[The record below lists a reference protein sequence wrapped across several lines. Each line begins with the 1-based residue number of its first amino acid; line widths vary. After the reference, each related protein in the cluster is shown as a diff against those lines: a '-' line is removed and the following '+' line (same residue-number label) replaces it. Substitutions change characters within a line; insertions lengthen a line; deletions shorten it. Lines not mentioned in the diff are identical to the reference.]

1 MWAAGVSAV
10 TWIVLVVSK
19 VTVVLLLAA
28 LISVATVCVHGV
40 LRKPGYGAG
49 GGG

>member
-1 MWAAGVSAV
+1 MLWTRAV